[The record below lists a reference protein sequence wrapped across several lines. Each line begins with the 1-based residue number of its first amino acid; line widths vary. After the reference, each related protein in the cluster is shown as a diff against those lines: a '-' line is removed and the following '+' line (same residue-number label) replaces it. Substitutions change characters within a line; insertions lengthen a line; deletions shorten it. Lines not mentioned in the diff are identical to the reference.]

1 MKYGRAILKNVEGYV
16 PGEQPKI
23 KGIVKL
29 NTNENAY
36 PPSPRV
42 LQAIQEIS
50 TEMVRKYPDSVS
62 LRLREA
68 IAEQFGLAGP
78 DWVVAGNGLDDIL
91 SMTIHAFVDPGD
103 TVLSPYPNYTLYETL
118 AALHGAKM
126 QYVDLDGEFQIP
138 EPFYAAK
145 GRLCFVTRPNAP
157 SGVISPLAA
166 MDRLCREFPGI
177 VFIDEAYA
185 DFAED
190 NCLGFPRVYEN
201 AIIGRTF
208 SKSYSLCG
216 LRLGFAVARPEIIRE
231 LVKVKDSYNVNVV
244 AQAAGV
250 AALNDQ
256 AYFHACVDRIR
267 KNRAWLTQALQ
278 DMGFRVPPS
287 KANFVLAQWP
297 GAPSAR
303 EIFEALRARAIIVR
317 YFDAPRLRDALR
329 ITVGSE
335 RETESLI
342 DALRAILRGELS
354 PPSADAVLPG
364 SPTAP
369 GPVNEVAR
377 EVRG

>member
-1 MKYGRAILKNVEGYV
+1 MKYGRAILKDVEGYV

-29 NTNENAY
+29 NTNENPY

-50 TEMVRKYPDSVS
+50 TEMVRKYPDSAS
-62 LRLREA
+62 WRLREA
-68 IAEQFGLAGP
+68 IAEHYGLAGP

-103 TVLSPYPNYTLYETL
+103 TVLAPYPNYTLYETL

-157 SGVISPLAA
+157 SGVLSPSAA
-166 MDRLCREFPGI
+166 MDRLCREFPGV

-190 NCLGFPRVYEN
+190 NCLGYPRTYEN

-216 LRLGFAVARPEIIRE
+216 LRLGFAIARPEMIRE

-244 AQAAGV
+244 AQVAGV

-256 AYFHACVDRIR
+256 AYFQTCVDRIR
-267 KNRAWLTQALQ
+267 KNRTWLTQVLQ

-287 KANFVLAQWP
+287 QTNFVLAQWT
-297 GAPSAR
+297 GTPSAR
-303 EIFEALRARAIIVR
+303 EIFGALRARAIIVR

-342 DALRAILRGELS
+342 DALRAILRGEPS
-354 PPSADAVLPG
+354 PPPVDGALPG
-364 SPTAP
+364 SPTSQ
-369 GPVNEVAR
+369 GPVNEAANAAR
-377 EVRG
+377 E